1 MNLGQFI
8 DTFKEAIAQ
17 RVVESYP
24 PLYRPSENGH
34 ELPRLLRKPLG
45 AQEDAIRGAALSLEA
60 HRGTTVVGEMGTG
73 KTFIA
78 AAAAHLA
85 GFKRILVLC
94 PPHLVPKW
102 KREVEMTVPGARAV
116 IVKSI
121 TDLERLR
128 LSTGS
133 GPLFAVMSREKAK
146 LSYRWMPAVIQRWA
160 VSKGRLLRD
169 EETVEPF
176 RVPCCPDCTAQVV
189 DKDGV
194 PLTDADLNR
203 RKHTCAGCGS
213 PLWQADRSGPARYPL
228 ADYVKHHMK
237 GFFDL
242 LVGDEVHEYK
252 GRGSAQGI
260 AAGVLADVCGKSL
273 SLSGTLM
280 GGYSSTLF
288 HLLYRFSPE
297 IRTDFGRS
305 DEHRWIQRYGFEE
318 HTVGKPDD
326 DSVEDGRFSR
336 RRKYRKVVR
345 ERPGLVPSA
354 LFHIIGNT
362 VFLRLADVASGLPPY
377 DEQVM
382 LSSMDS
388 EEDATGYSQRSAYNT
403 VYEELRLKLAEALK
417 AGSKRLLATYLQ
429 TLLAYPDGCTRGETV
444 FDPRSGEVIVQVPP
458 LSEEKLYPK
467 EKALIDM
474 VAAERMEGR
483 RVLVYA
489 THTGTRDITERM
501 DDMLTRHGFRVA
513 VMKADAVAP
522 ERREAWVADRV
533 KQGIDVMI
541 CHPRLVQTGL
551 DLIDFPT
558 LIWYETD
565 YSVYVMRQASRR
577 SWRIGQT
584 RPVKVVFMSY
594 KNTLQADALKLVAK
608 KLQSSLAVEGELPED
623 GLAAY
628 GDDGD
633 DLMMALARKIV
644 SGDEEEDETVEA
656 VFAQARDAEA
666 ASEEYL
672 VDDGWKTV
680 EIEPEAVEVNG
691 NGHHAGGIGPTVE
704 LVLDNGHHG
713 QRQWPCACPGQRE
726 WQRPPRRGRG
736 AAAVAVL
743 LGGVHGRGAGEAEG
757 PGPQASARSHVPVRV
772 GAGNGTGAGGGAG
785 RRRALG
791 CNTQGEVVARSAMA
805 SPCTAMC
812 AGFFAFQPARF
823 MCAALFFCPFSGEVL
838 IPLLRSPSSASDGP
852 SGEAARN
859 GQPIK
864 RRLTLN
870 LASTFQRWL
879 KVWRSRAFSML
890 RSGQTAIDG
899 EAGERER
906 LIPRCSAVP
915 TRAGSTF
922 RAILSVPG

>member
-1 MNLGQFI
+1 
-8 DTFKEAIAQ
+8 
-17 RVVESYP
+17 
-24 PLYRPSENGH
+24 
-34 ELPRLLRKPLG
+34 
-45 AQEDAIRGAALSLEA
+45 
-60 HRGTTVVGEMGTG
+60 MGTG

-85 GFKRILVLC
+85 GFKRVLVLC

-128 LSTGS
+128 LSVGS

-160 VSKGRLLRD
+160 TSRGRLLRD
-169 EETVEPF
+169 EETGEPF
-176 RVPCCPDCTAQVV
+176 RVPCCPDCTAQIV

-194 PLTDADLNR
+194 PLTDEDLNR
-203 RKHTCAGCGS
+203 RKHTCANCGS
-213 PLWQADRSGPARYPL
+213 PLWQADKSGPARYPL
-228 ADYVKHHMK
+228 ADYVKHRMK

-377 DEQVM
+377 EEQVM

-444 FDPRSGEVIVQVPP
+444 FDPRSGDVIVQVPP
-458 LSEEKLYPK
+458 LSEERLYPK

-644 SGDEEEDETVEA
+644 SGDEEGGRDGGGGLRPGQGRRGR
-656 VFAQARDAEA
+656 FA
-666 ASEEYL
+666 EEFL
-672 VDDGWKTV
+672 VDDGWKVV
-680 EIEPEAVEVNG
+680 EVEPEAVPVNG
-691 NGHHAGGIGPTVE
+691 NGHHADGIGPTVE
-704 LVLDNGHHG
+704 LVLDTGTTPTATDTQPSRSTG
-713 QRQWPCACPGQRE
+713 TAT
-726 WQRPPRRGRG
+726 RRGPG

-743 LGGVHGRGAGEAEG
+743 LGGVHGRGAGQAQG
-757 PGPQASARSHVPVRV
+757 PGPQASARSRVPVRV
-772 GAGNGTGAGGGAG
+772 GADRGTGAGGGVG
-785 RRRALG
+785 RRGALG
-791 CNTQGEVVARSAMA
+791 RNTQGDQQEQN
-805 SPCTAMC
+805 T
-812 AGFFAFQPARF
+812 
-823 MCAALFFCPFSGEVL
+823 
-838 IPLLRSPSSASDGP
+838 SPSC
-852 SGEAARN
+852 
-859 GQPIK
+859 
-864 RRLTLN
+864 
-870 LASTFQRWL
+870 ST
-879 KVWRSRAFSML
+879 
-890 RSGQTAIDG
+890 T
-899 EAGERER
+899 
-906 LIPRCSAVP
+906 
-915 TRAGSTF
+915 
-922 RAILSVPG
+922 